1 MMRPL
6 CWLSLLLLLGA
17 VQAQR
22 DSGHTL
28 SVALPTLMQIRYG
41 DQLAQQVVI
50 PVTATIQNGVYELTP
65 KSSTLHIRSNTDW
78 QLLASF
84 EPQGPDT
91 SLRFVAKLQS
101 TWQRVKPYLTT
112 FTAGQ
117 KTSNWQALKVD
128 YGLEAPLPSKGTY
141 QGILTYTLIHP

>member
-6 CWLSLLLLLGA
+6 CWFSLLLLLGV

-65 KSSTLHIRSNTDW
+65 KSSSLYIRSNTDW

-84 EPQGPDT
+84 EPQNT
-91 SLRFVAKLQS
+91 SLRLVAKLQT

-112 FTAGQ
+112 LTAGQ
-117 KTSNWQALKVD
+117 KTSTWQALNVD
-128 YGLEAPLPSKGTY
+128 YGLEAPLPSEGTY